1 MTARRLVLLGP
12 QRERRTVA
20 AAVEGLGVEGPV
32 AIVTAGWEERES
44 EDAELREHLGPRQVV
59 TLGLW
64 PRAEEVFHGDAEVRT
79 LLYERYD
86 RLRELQE
93 LYRLRLGPMLEACRT
108 LLART
113 DVAQPDEV
121 VGPEIEDAIEQVR
134 RLDAHHLARTAA
146 LDDEVFAR
154 VDPAGRPSLAR
165 HREQLGRE
173 LAPCEAVLVAGG
185 HVGIL
190 LNRLRL
196 FGVLELSDPRPI
208 VAWSGGAMALAERV
222 VLFHDSPPQGPGDPE
237 VYARGMGL
245 VRGVVPL
252 PHAAERLR
260 LEDPARVALLAR
272 RFAPDACVPLDAGD
286 RLEGSSSS
294 STWDGGA
301 DGRRLQRNGGVAGR
315 RAAGAAVTEV
325 GA

>member
-1 MTARRLVLLGP
+1 MAAHRIVLLGP

-20 AAVEGLGVEGPV
+20 AAVEGLGVAGPV

-44 EDAELREHLGPRQVV
+44 EDAELREHLEPRGVV

-64 PRAEEVFHGDAEVRT
+64 PRAEEVFHGDPEVRT

-93 LYRLRLGPMLEACRT
+93 LYRLRLGPLLEACRT

-113 DVAQPDEV
+113 DPAEPDGV
-121 VGPEIEDAIEQVR
+121 VGPEIDDAVEQVR

-146 LDDEVFAR
+146 LDDEIFAR
-154 VDPAGRPSLAR
+154 VDPHGRPSLVR
-165 HREQLGRE
+165 HREELARE
-173 LAPCEAVLVAGG
+173 LAACEAVLVAGG

-196 FGVLELSDPRPI
+196 FGVLELSAPRPI
-208 VAWSGGAMALAERV
+208 VAWSGGAMALARRV

-245 VRGVVPL
+245 VRGVIPL
-252 PHAAERLR
+252 PQAAERLR
-260 LEDPARVALLAR
+260 LEEPARVALLAR

-294 STWDGGA
+294 SMWDGGPG
-301 DGRRLQRNGGVAGR
+301 GRRLERDGSVAGE
-315 RAAGAAVTEV
+315 RAAEV

>member
-1 MTARRLVLLGP
+1 
-12 QRERRTVA
+12 
-20 AAVEGLGVEGPV
+20 
-32 AIVTAGWEERES
+32 
-44 EDAELREHLGPRQVV
+44 
-59 TLGLW
+59 
-64 PRAEEVFHGDAEVRT
+64 
-79 LLYERYD
+79 
-86 RLRELQE
+86 
-93 LYRLRLGPMLEACRT
+93 MLEACRT

-272 RFAPDACVPLDAGD
+272 RFAPEACVPLDAGD

-294 STWDGGA
+294 SSWVGGQ
-301 DGRRLQRNGGVAGR
+301 DGRRLERDGSVAGQ
-315 RAAGAAVTEV
+315 RATGAAVTEV